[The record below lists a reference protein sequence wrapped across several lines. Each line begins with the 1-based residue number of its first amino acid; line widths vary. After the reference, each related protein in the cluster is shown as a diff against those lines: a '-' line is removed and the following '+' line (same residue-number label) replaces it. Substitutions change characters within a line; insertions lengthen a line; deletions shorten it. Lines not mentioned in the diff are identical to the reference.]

1 MVHEAAYVQRTIY
14 MILAKNKTTLWQS
27 LSATWLGYATLP
39 VKTELSTVYFCLDNT
54 IYNIWLLLT
63 SIVTKKKIE

>member
-1 MVHEAAYVQRTIY
+1 

-27 LSATWLGYATLP
+27 LPATWLGYATLP
-39 VKTELSTVYFCLDNT
+39 VKTELNTVYFCLDNT